1 MFPGFPG
8 VGLLDGGHAT
18 GSARLICSS
27 YSMGVSMPSDEC
39 LRRRLWKI
47 SRYSNRAL
55 ASSIR
60 VRHRCRLSSSVCTR
74 PQKDSITALSQQSPI
89 DPIEGTS
96 PEARARSVKAQEV
109 NCASSTGRCNTG
121 PGGAVADGHVQGAGD
136 QRRGLRTADGP
147 AGAACPG
154 RTRHR
159 TRPRGG
165 SLRCGQR
172 SPKGF
177 DPARASADRL
187 AFGGMAQVG
196 GVQQRW

>member
-1 MFPGFPG
+1 MSRTIPSG
-8 VGLLDGGHAT
+8 
-18 GSARLICSS
+18 LICATCTPSS
-27 YSMGVSMPSDEC
+27 APTGEPTPSRAPVPSACWPPPRPGARPDF
-39 LRRRLWKI
+39 LTDRD
-47 SRYSNRAL
+47 SRAN
-55 ASSIR
+55 
-60 VRHRCRLSSSVCTR
+60 
-74 PQKDSITALSQQSPI
+74 
-89 DPIEGTS
+89 
-96 PEARARSVKAQEV
+96 ARAVQFADPQSGAAWSQRPAGG
-109 NCASSTGRCNTG
+109 GRGVFSPALTWV
-121 PGGAVADGHVQGAGD
+121 AVAATWDYVAAAPAHGVLAGTRD
-136 QRRGLRTADGP
+136 TGQVSG